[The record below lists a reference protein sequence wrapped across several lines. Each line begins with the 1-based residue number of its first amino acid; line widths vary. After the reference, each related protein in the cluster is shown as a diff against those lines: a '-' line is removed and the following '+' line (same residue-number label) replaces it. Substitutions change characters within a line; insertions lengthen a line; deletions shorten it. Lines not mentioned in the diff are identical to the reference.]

1 VRGPPRGVRTSV
13 IVLVLCLHTRYWV
26 CCFIVIIFRCICV
39 CVPTGLLHSLL
50 GGPPGLL
57 EGACGCLLG
66 GSLRLLYSCFI
77 VIIDLALVTVLG
89 CLGSRVFVPLM
100 IVLSEFSFTCI
111 GINGKAA
118 SAVST
123 VCLFS
128 ACLCLTIV
136 MLGQ

>member
-1 VRGPPRGVRTSV
+1 MCPYGATAFAPRRPLGVAWARVREPPTGVLMTLLR
-13 IVLVLCLHTRYWV
+13 
-26 CCFIVIIFRCICV
+26 
-39 CVPTGLLHSLL
+39 VPTGLLHSLL
-50 GGPPGLL
+50 GCSSEPL
-57 EGACGCLLG
+57 EGACGGLLG
-66 GSLRLLYSCFI
+66 GSVASLQCL
-77 VIIDLALVTVLG
+77 DLALVTVLG

-123 VCLFS
+123 VCLFN

>member
-1 VRGPPRGVRTSV
+1 MT
-13 IVLVLCLHTRYWV
+13 LLW
-26 CCFIVIIFRCICV
+26 
-39 CVPTGLLHSLL
+39 VPTGLLHSLL
-50 GGPPGLL
+50 GRSSEPL
-57 EGACGCLLG
+57 EGACGGLLG
-66 GSLRLLYSCFI
+66 GSVASLQCL
-77 VIIDLALVTVLG
+77 DLALVTVLG